1 VSHQRSTLARDGAG
15 AVFSGAASQG
25 DSVTRIQKKPVQRL
39 LATAMLAGMSMIA
52 ATPASAAS
60 FNPADTSVQMFR
72 WRWNDI
78 AKECTSWLGPQGYG
92 AVQVSPPHAS
102 ASLGTWY
109 DVYQPVNYTKLNS
122 LMGTEA
128 EFQSMISV
136 CHAAKV
142 RVYADV
148 VVNHMAGGSGKASD
162 GSTWTSA
169 LAFPNFSAPDFHANC
184 TIAGADYS
192 NANRANV
199 TTCRIPGLP
208 DLNTGSTYVQGQIR
222 TYLNKLVAMGVD
234 GMRFD
239 AAKHMAPADIAAFLN
254 GATRTTTAG
263 EPLWITQEVIVDGGV
278 DVASYFPTGTV
289 NEFHYVYAMKEMFQN
304 LNGASISK
312 LETIMGTPARWG
324 GSWGFIPSQNATVF
338 VNNWDTERNDGSP
351 SSLVASN
358 FTGVTNDTAG
368 TKRYNLANMLMLAW
382 PYGSAQVHSGFR
394 FTDRNQGPPA
404 ASPFDANGNALVN
417 QQWDFIHR
425 WPEISNMV
433 GFRAA
438 TTGEGVANFVAGTA
452 NQIAFSRGAKGFIAI
467 NNDAAAWNSQSFAT
481 GLPAGTYCNVAHGVL
496 NAARTGCT
504 SDSVVVPANGVV
516 TLSMGSVTGAVVP
529 AVALHINQ
537 KVVAATCTT
546 VPVKL
551 RVANANTAMGQSL
564 YVAGNRAELGNWAAT
579 SAGQLTIEGT
589 GANAAWSRTVNLPP
603 ATAIQYKF
611 VKSGAGTAWE
621 SNQATPSSNREAV
634 TPACGAATLVL
645 DGGSFRN

>member
-1 VSHQRSTLARDGAG
+1 
-15 AVFSGAASQG
+15 
-25 DSVTRIQKKPVQRL
+25 VTSNQVKPAQRL
-39 LATAMLAGMSMIA
+39 LAAAILASLSLA
-52 ATPASAAS
+52 AAAPAAAAS

-78 AKECTSWLGPQGYG
+78 AKECASWLGPQGYG

-102 ASLGTWY
+102 ARLGTWY
-109 DVYQPVNYTKLNS
+109 DMYQPVNFLKLDS

-128 EFQSMISV
+128 EFQAMIST
-136 CHAAKV
+136 CHAAGV

-148 VVNHMAGGSGKASD
+148 VVNHMASGSGKATD

-169 LAFPNFSAPDFHANC
+169 LAFPNFSAADFHPSC

-192 NANRANV
+192 DTNRAKV
-199 TTCRIPGLP
+199 TNCRLPGLP
-208 DLNTGSTYVQGQIR
+208 DLDTGSTYVRGQIR
-222 TYLNKLVAMGVD
+222 NYLNKLVAMGVD

-239 AAKHMAPADIAAFLN
+239 AAKHMAPDDIAAFLN

-263 EPLWITQEVIVDGGV
+263 EPLWITQEVVVDSGV

-304 LNGASISK
+304 LNGASIAQ
-312 LETIMGTPARWG
+312 LETIMGTPGNWG
-324 GSWGFIPSQNATVF
+324 GSRGFMPSASATVF
-338 VNNWDTERNDGSP
+338 VNNWDTERNEGAP
-351 SSLVASN
+351 NSLVASN

-438 TTGEGVANFVAGTA
+438 TTGEGVANFVAGNT

-467 NNDAAAWNSQSFAT
+467 NNDAAPWTGRSFST
-481 GLPAGTYCNVAHGVL
+481 GLPAGTYCNVAHGLL
-496 NAARTGCT
+496 NAAKTGCT
-504 SDSVVVPANGVV
+504 SDSVVVPSNGVV
-516 TLSMGSVTGAVVP
+516 TLSLGSVTGSTVP
-529 AVALHINQ
+529 AVALHIKQ
-537 KVVAATCTT
+537 KVAAPTCTS
-546 VPVKL
+546 VP
-551 RVANANTAMGQSL
+551 
-564 YVAGNRAELGNWAAT
+564 
-579 SAGQLTIEGT
+579 
-589 GANAAWSRTVNLPP
+589 
-603 ATAIQYKF
+603 
-611 VKSGAGTAWE
+611 
-621 SNQATPSSNREAV
+621 V
-634 TPACGAATLVL
+634 TPACGAATMVR
-645 DGGSFRN
+645 DAGSFNS

>member
-1 VSHQRSTLARDGAG
+1 MTSNQV
-15 AVFSGAASQG
+15 
-25 DSVTRIQKKPVQRL
+25 KPAQRL
-39 LATAMLAGMSMIA
+39 LAAAILASLSLA
-52 ATPASAAS
+52 AAAPAAAAS

-78 AKECTSWLGPQGYG
+78 AKECASWLGPQGYG

-102 ASLGTWY
+102 ARLGTWY
-109 DVYQPVNYTKLNS
+109 DMYQPVNFLKLDS

-128 EFQSMISV
+128 EFQAMIST
-136 CHAAKV
+136 CHAAGV

-148 VVNHMAGGSGKASD
+148 VVNHMASGSGKATD

-169 LAFPNFSAPDFHANC
+169 LAFPNFSAADFHPSC

-192 NANRANV
+192 DTNRAKV
-199 TTCRIPGLP
+199 TNCRLPGLP
-208 DLNTGSTYVQGQIR
+208 DLDTGSTYVRGQIR
-222 TYLNKLVAMGVD
+222 NYLNKLVAMGVD

-239 AAKHMAPADIAAFLN
+239 AAKHMAPDDIAAFLN

-263 EPLWITQEVIVDGGV
+263 EPLWITQEVVVDSGV

-304 LNGASISK
+304 LNGASIAQ
-312 LETIMGTPARWG
+312 LETIMGTPGNWG
-324 GSWGFIPSQNATVF
+324 GSRGFMPSASATVF
-338 VNNWDTERNDGSP
+338 VNNWDTERNEGAP
-351 SSLVASN
+351 NSLVASN

-438 TTGEGVANFVAGTA
+438 TTGEGVANFVAGNT

-467 NNDAAAWNSQSFAT
+467 NNDAAPWTGRSFST
-481 GLPAGTYCNVAHGVL
+481 GLPAGTYCNVAHGLL
-496 NAARTGCT
+496 NAAKTGCT
-504 SDSVVVPANGVV
+504 SDSVVVPSNGVV
-516 TLSMGSVTGAVVP
+516 TLSLGSVTGSTVP
-529 AVALHINQ
+529 AVALHIKQ
-537 KVVAATCTT
+537 KVAAPTCTS
-546 VPVKL
+546 VP
-551 RVANANTAMGQSL
+551 
-564 YVAGNRAELGNWAAT
+564 
-579 SAGQLTIEGT
+579 
-589 GANAAWSRTVNLPP
+589 
-603 ATAIQYKF
+603 
-611 VKSGAGTAWE
+611 
-621 SNQATPSSNREAV
+621 V
-634 TPACGAATLVL
+634 TPACGAATMVR
-645 DGGSFRN
+645 DAGSFNS

>member
-1 VSHQRSTLARDGAG
+1 MTSNQV
-15 AVFSGAASQG
+15 
-25 DSVTRIQKKPVQRL
+25 KPAQRL
-39 LATAMLAGMSMIA
+39 LAAAILASLSLA
-52 ATPASAAS
+52 AAAPAAAAS

-78 AKECTSWLGPQGYG
+78 AKECASWLGPQGYG

-102 ASLGTWY
+102 ARLGTWY
-109 DVYQPVNYTKLNS
+109 DMYQPVNFLKLDS

-128 EFQSMISV
+128 EFQAMIST
-136 CHAAKV
+136 CHAAGV

-148 VVNHMAGGSGKASD
+148 VVNHMASGSGKATD

-169 LAFPNFSAPDFHANC
+169 LAFPNFSAADFHPSC

-192 NANRANV
+192 DTNRAKV
-199 TTCRIPGLP
+199 TNCRLPGLP
-208 DLNTGSTYVQGQIR
+208 DLDTGSTYVRGQIR
-222 TYLNKLVAMGVD
+222 NYLNKLVAMGVD

-239 AAKHMAPADIAAFLN
+239 AAKHMAPDDISAFLN

-263 EPLWITQEVIVDGGV
+263 EPLWITQEVVVDSGV

-304 LNGASISK
+304 LNGASIAQ
-312 LETIMGTPARWG
+312 LETIMGTPGNWG
-324 GSWGFIPSQNATVF
+324 GSRGFMPSASATVF
-338 VNNWDTERNDGSP
+338 VNNWDTERNEGAP
-351 SSLVASN
+351 NSLVASN

-438 TTGEGVANFVAGTA
+438 TTGEGVANFVAGNT

-467 NNDAAAWNSQSFAT
+467 NNDAAPWTGRSFST
-481 GLPAGTYCNVAHGVL
+481 GLPAGTYCNVAHGLL
-496 NAARTGCT
+496 NAAKTGCT
-504 SDSVVVPANGVV
+504 SDSVVVPSNGVV
-516 TLSMGSVTGAVVP
+516 TLSLGSVTGSTVP
-529 AVALHINQ
+529 AVALHIKQ
-537 KVVAATCTT
+537 KVAAPTCTS
-546 VPVKL
+546 VP
-551 RVANANTAMGQSL
+551 
-564 YVAGNRAELGNWAAT
+564 
-579 SAGQLTIEGT
+579 
-589 GANAAWSRTVNLPP
+589 
-603 ATAIQYKF
+603 
-611 VKSGAGTAWE
+611 
-621 SNQATPSSNREAV
+621 V
-634 TPACGAATLVL
+634 TPACGAATMVR
-645 DGGSFRN
+645 DAGSFNS

>member
-1 VSHQRSTLARDGAG
+1 MTSNQ
-15 AVFSGAASQG
+15 F
-25 DSVTRIQKKPVQRL
+25 KPAQRL
-39 LATAMLAGMSMIA
+39 LAAAILAGLSIA
-52 ATPASAAS
+52 SATPAAAAS

-102 ASLGTWY
+102 ARLGTWY
-109 DVYQPVNYTKLNS
+109 DMYQPVNFLKLDS

-128 EFQSMISV
+128 EFQAMIST
-136 CHAAKV
+136 CHAAGV

-148 VVNHMAGGSGKASD
+148 VVNHMASGSGKATD

-169 LAFPNFSAPDFHANC
+169 LAFPNFSAADFHPSC

-192 NANRANV
+192 DTNRAKV
-199 TTCRIPGLP
+199 TNCRLPGLP
-208 DLNTGSTYVQGQIR
+208 DLDTGSTYVRGQIR
-222 TYLNKLVAMGVD
+222 NYLNKLVAMGVD

-239 AAKHMAPADIAAFLN
+239 AAKHMAPADIAAFLK

-263 EPLWITQEVIVDGGV
+263 EPLWITQEVVVDSGV

-289 NEFHYVYAMKEMFQN
+289 NEFHYAYAMKAMFQN
-304 LNGASISK
+304 LNGASIAQ
-312 LETIMGTPARWG
+312 LETIMGTPGNWG
-324 GSWGFIPSQNATVF
+324 GSRGFMPSASATVF
-338 VNNWDTERNDGSP
+338 VNNWDTERNEGAP
-351 SSLVASN
+351 NSLVASN

-438 TTGEGVANFVAGTA
+438 TTGEGVANFVAGNA

-467 NNDAAAWNSQSFAT
+467 NNDAAAWTGRSFST
-481 GLPAGTYCNVAHGVL
+481 GLPAGTYCNVAHGLL
-496 NAARTGCT
+496 NAAKTGCT

-516 TLSMGSVTGAVVP
+516 TLSLGSVTGSTVP
-529 AVALHINQ
+529 AVALHIKQ
-537 KVVAATCTT
+537 KVAAPTCTS
-546 VPVKL
+546 VP
-551 RVANANTAMGQSL
+551 
-564 YVAGNRAELGNWAAT
+564 
-579 SAGQLTIEGT
+579 
-589 GANAAWSRTVNLPP
+589 
-603 ATAIQYKF
+603 
-611 VKSGAGTAWE
+611 
-621 SNQATPSSNREAV
+621 V
-634 TPACGAATLVL
+634 TPACGAATMVR
-645 DGGSFRN
+645 DAGSFNS